1 MIIGLGSDMVDIRRI
16 ERVIAR
22 HGDRFLDRIF
32 TPAERAK
39 AEKRDARIRAATYA
53 KRFAAKEAA
62 SKALGTGFRAGVF
75 WRDLG
80 VVNLSSG
87 APTLR
92 MSGGAA
98 ERLKA
103 ITPLGQ
109 LAHVALT
116 MTDEY
121 PYAQAMVIISAVPM
135 TVALGGSRAGAAGG
149 PMGGV
154 S

>member
-1 MIIGLGSDMVDIRRI
+1 VIIGLGSDIMDIRRI
-16 ERVIAR
+16 ERVIEK

-32 TPAERAK
+32 TPLERAK
-39 AEKRDARIRAATYA
+39 AERRTPKIRAATYA

-87 APTLR
+87 QPTLR
-92 MSGGAA
+92 MTGGAA
-98 ERLKA
+98 DRLNA
-103 ITPLGQ
+103 ITPAGH

-121 PYAQAMVIISAVPM
+121 PYAQAQVIISAVPIAA
-135 TVALGGSRAGAAGG
+135 TLGRT
-149 PMGGV
+149 PLP
-154 S
+154 